1 MFGDL
6 DWPLNASRGFV
17 SISWAACFIVMDF
30 QVQDWAG
37 SLSKVNQFYP
47 SFHRP
52 SSSSSSSSSLS
63 TSIPTSERHAR
74 CSLLSTPLGA
84 DVCHWRACRSLSPPF
99 VDRSVMTATRC
110 PLPLHSFGTAGPL
123 SPVVVLRWVSEI
135 GRPRRSDWCL
145 IPIASDEWRLLSSVH
160 RRINHYADEAA
171 V

>member
-52 SSSSSSSSSLS
+52 SSSSSSSTSLS

-110 PLPLHSFGTAGPL
+110 PLPVLWHSW
-123 SPVVVLRWVSEI
+123 PVIPGGRLEVSQRDRQAPKKWLMFDSDCFRWMEVVEFCT
-135 GRPRRSDWCL
+135 PPD
-145 IPIASDEWRLLSSVH
+145 
-160 RRINHYADEAA
+160 
-171 V
+171 